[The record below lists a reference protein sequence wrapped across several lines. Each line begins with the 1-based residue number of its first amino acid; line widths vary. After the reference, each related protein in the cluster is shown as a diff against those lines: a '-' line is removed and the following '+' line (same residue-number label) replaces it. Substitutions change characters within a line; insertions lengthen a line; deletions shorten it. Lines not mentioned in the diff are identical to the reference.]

1 MGNQCIRNHKVIPPT
16 HMAEIEL
23 PECGTCKLIWECT
36 NGYEYVAVSPQDPGS
51 QNKYLYPMW
60 NDMCVLKDIFFGD
73 EEVKY
78 KYSSKKFR
86 YVNGVEGWMHLW
98 RPIGYEIDELIKR
111 VMNL

>member
-86 YVNGVEGWMHLW
+86 YVNGVEGWMYLW

-111 VMNL
+111 AMNL